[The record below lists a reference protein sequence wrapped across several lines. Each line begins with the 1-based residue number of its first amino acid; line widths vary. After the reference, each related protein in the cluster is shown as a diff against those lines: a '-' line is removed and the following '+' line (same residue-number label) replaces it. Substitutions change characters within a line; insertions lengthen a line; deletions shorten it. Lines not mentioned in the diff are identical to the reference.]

1 MTGRFIPAMKR
12 PVRSSGG
19 DVSRLLAPVLAAV
32 LLASSTVIA
41 QNAAPAARP
50 PASPDYVFPAGSALL
65 LFYVSRA
72 HTADFEAVAAR
83 ISQALDASQDP
94 ARRQQAASW
103 RMFRSSDS
111 ASDAAVY
118 VFLFDPVVPG
128 ADYDPVR
135 LLSESL
141 PAEVQPLYEQLKASV
156 IRVERLALTK
166 LR

>member
-1 MTGRFIPAMKR
+1 MKR

-32 LLASSTVIA
+32 LLASSVVIA
-41 QNAAPAARP
+41 QTPAPAARP
-50 PASPDYVFPAGSALL
+50 PASPDYVFPAGSAIL
-65 LFYVSRA
+65 LFYVHRE
-72 HTADFEAVAAR
+72 HVADFEAVAAR
-83 ISQALDASQDP
+83 ISQALDASTDP
-94 ARRQQAASW
+94 VRRQQAASW

-111 ASDAAVY
+111 ASDAVVY
-118 VFLFDPVVPG
+118 VFLLDPVVAG

-135 LLSESL
+135 VLSESL
-141 PAEVQPLYEQLKASV
+141 PTEVQPLYEQLKTSV